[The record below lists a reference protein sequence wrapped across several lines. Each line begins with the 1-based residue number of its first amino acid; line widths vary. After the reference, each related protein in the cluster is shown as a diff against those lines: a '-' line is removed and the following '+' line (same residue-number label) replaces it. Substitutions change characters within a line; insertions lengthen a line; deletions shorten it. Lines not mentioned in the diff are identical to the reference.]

1 MFELKNLYNMLK
13 PAENADLITDYEVII
28 GQIRYSAPF
37 IKGVIVLSLVN
48 SQVLTS
54 SAKHFNAE
62 GDFIGISES
71 SYIQQNFQLD
81 VYKLNDENATEIQ
94 AFSEALKL
102 QEWLKGF
109 YVREYLQ
116 GFESEI
122 LPNYANIN
130 FTAEMVDG
138 VLVNRAFFDFSII
151 SKITINEKSEG
162 GFAKVEFKDKG
173 ENGSLILQ

>member
-62 GDFIGISES
+62 GDFIG
-71 SYIQQNFQLD
+71 L
-81 VYKLNDENATEIQ
+81 
-94 AFSEALKL
+94 
-102 QEWLKGF
+102 G
-109 YVREYLQ
+109 
-116 GFESEI
+116 
-122 LPNYANIN
+122 
-130 FTAEMVDG
+130 DG
-138 VLVNRAFFDFSII
+138 GTGRF
-151 SKITINEKSEG
+151 
-162 GFAKVEFKDKG
+162 
-173 ENGSLILQ
+173 